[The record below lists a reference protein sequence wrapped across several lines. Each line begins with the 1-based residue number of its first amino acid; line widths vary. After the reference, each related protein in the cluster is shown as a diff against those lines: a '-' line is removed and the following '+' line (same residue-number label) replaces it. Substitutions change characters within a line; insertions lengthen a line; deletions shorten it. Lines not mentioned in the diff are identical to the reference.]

1 MGKAKKVEVTL
12 PSSSKTVSKSTSSS
26 KISKACNLKDLEI
39 FGRKKFIQDRGI
51 DLNACVGS
59 YVHKIIMDRN
69 WDTWLNM
76 IGVIN
81 ETLVREFYH
90 EFEASTTIENAI
102 MDVRGVVFRVNSRK
116 LNDFLGLPD
125 DIELDFLDVDVVEN
139 LDLMGKTLCDD
150 VNFMWG
156 KRSFIRQSELTKV
169 SAFWHMFV
177 CSNLVV
183 SSNATELNKEK
194 IKIVYA
200 LVTNK
205 PINLGEVLI
214 EHIEIAA
221 SSSRLEKKLA
231 FPGFISHLCLAKGVK
246 QEGDDV
252 LIPPIEKLSEK
263 RVTTMSYKGKGGVSD
278 TFRLF
283 GGSLNTSDVSSA
295 SSIPSWAILLRKEVE
310 ESRRMI
316 EASQRKIEELNAKVM
331 QQDEKIKLLERNAS
345 TSKQYVRSSNHTIF
359 LGEKSG

>member
-1 MGKAKKVEVTL
+1 MGKAKKVEVSL
-12 PSSSKTVSKSTSSS
+12 PSSSKVMSKSTSSS
-26 KISKACNLKDLEI
+26 KISKECKLKELET
-39 FGRKKFIQDRGI
+39 FGKKKFIQDRGI

-59 YVHKIIMDRN
+59 YVHKIIIDRN

-90 EFEASTTIENAI
+90 EFKVSTFIENALLN
-102 MDVRGVVFRVNSRK
+102 VRGVVFRVNSRN
-116 LNDFLGLPD
+116 LNDFLGLPY
-125 DIELDFLDVDVVEN
+125 DIESDFLDVDVVEN

-150 VNFMWG
+150 INFIWG

-183 SSNATELNKEK
+183 SSNSTELNKEK
-194 IKIVYA
+194 IKIVFA

-214 EHIEIAA
+214 EHIELAA
-221 SSSRLEKKLA
+221 SSTREEKKLA

-246 QEGDDV
+246 QEANDV
-252 LIPPIEKLSEK
+252 IIPPLEKLNEK
-263 RVTTMSYKGKGGVSD
+263 RVTMMSYKGKGGVDD
-278 TFRLF
+278 TFRIF
-283 GGSLNTSDVSSA
+283 EGSLNPSIVSST
-295 SSIPSWAILLRKEVE
+295 STIPIWAIHLRNEVE
-310 ESRRMI
+310 KSRMMI

-331 QQDEKIKLLERNAS
+331 QQDEKIKFLERNAS
-345 TSKQYVRSSNHTIF
+345 TSKHYVRSTNRSIF